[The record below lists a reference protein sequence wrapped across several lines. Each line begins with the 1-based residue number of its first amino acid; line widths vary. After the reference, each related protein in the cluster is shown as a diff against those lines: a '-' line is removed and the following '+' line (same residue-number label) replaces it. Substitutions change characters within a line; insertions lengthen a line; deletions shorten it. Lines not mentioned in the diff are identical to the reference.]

1 MRTSGRLHPSSVLGT
16 LITFCRLLRRF
27 GQGRSSCRGPTP
39 PPNRGAGQGLPAP
52 VSVRHGKPKD
62 RRRPRL
68 PADGSGNQCLRRAS
82 FGGIIVHSVS
92 FTARDPGELPRRV
105 ASASPLHRARWEC
118 PARGAIAWRACPF
131 APGTWPRASPEAA
144 KAHVRCQLTRRS
156 TWTSVRGDGPY
167 GTLPEAPL
175 TLAVTGSFDL
185 PRRRARDSH

>member
-1 MRTSGRLHPSSVLGT
+1 MITEQKQVIGCGVSTIMKGSRESVAGRAS
-16 LITFCRLLRRF
+16 
-27 GQGRSSCRGPTP
+27 
-39 PPNRGAGQGLPAP
+39 GLPAP

-68 PADGSGNQCLRRAS
+68 TADGSGNQCLRRAS
-82 FGGIIVHSVS
+82 FGGIIVHSVPFRGS
-92 FTARDPGELPRRV
+92 RPRGIAVPGGVGEPLTQSLVGMPGPRRNCAAGLPVRAWHV
-105 ASASPLHRARWEC
+105 A
-118 PARGAIAWRACPF
+118 ACI
-131 APGTWPRASPEAA
+131 PEAA

-185 PRRRARDSH
+185 PRLRGTGFALK